1 VSGPAGRGPAVGAG
15 AVPPSGPQL
24 DTAAA
29 AGVRAVSPGSAGAP
43 GLGTLSERVAGALLA
58 HPDVVR
64 LSGGT
69 FGSIATYLPGRRLVG
84 VSLGDGD
91 EPARISVVLRLGAR
105 VRPTAEALRALVAA
119 ETGARRVDVVVTD
132 LADPTDPAETAAAA
146 GHAGP

>member
-1 VSGPAGRGPAVGAG
+1 MSTPDPV
-15 AVPPSGPQL
+15 
-24 DTAAA
+24 AA
-29 AGVRAVSPGSAGAP
+29 AGAAAPGVRATSPGSADAP
-43 GLGTLSERVAGALLA
+43 GRGSLSERVAGALLA

-84 VSLGDGD
+84 VALGDGE

-132 LADPTDPAETAAAA
+132 VVDPADPTDPAAAA
-146 GHAGP
+146 P

>member
-15 AVPPSGPQL
+15 AIPPSGPQL
-24 DTAAA
+24 GSA
-29 AGVRAVSPGSAGAP
+29 AGVRAVSPGSADAP
-43 GLGTLSERVAGALLA
+43 GLGSLSERVAGALLA

-69 FGSIATYLPGRRLVG
+69 FGAIATYLPGRRLLG
-84 VSLGDGD
+84 VALGDGD
-91 EPARISVVLRLGAR
+91 EPTRVSVVLRVGAR

-132 LADPTDPAETAAAA
+132 LADPTDPAESAATA
-146 GHAGP
+146 GHATP

>member
-1 VSGPAGRGPAVGAG
+1 MSGPAGPGPAAG
-15 AVPPSGPQL
+15 AVPPRGPQL

-29 AGVRAVSPGSAGAP
+29 AGVRAVSPGSADAP
-43 GLGTLSERVAGALLA
+43 GRGSLSERVAGALLA

-69 FGSIATYLPGRRLVG
+69 FGAVATYLPGRRLVG
-84 VSLGDGD
+84 VALGDGD
-91 EPARISVVLRLGAR
+91 EPARVSVVLRLGAR

-132 LADPTDPAETAAAA
+132 LADPTDPTDPA
-146 GHAGP
+146 GAPAP

>member
-1 VSGPAGRGPAVGAG
+1 MSGPAGRGPAPG
-15 AVPPSGPQL
+15 AVPPRGPQV

-29 AGVRAVSPGSAGAP
+29 AGVRAMSPGSADAP
-43 GLGTLSERVAGALLA
+43 GRGSLSERVAGALLA

-69 FGSIATYLPGRRLVG
+69 FGAVATYLPGRRLVG
-84 VSLGDGD
+84 VALGDGD

-132 LADPTDPAETAAAA
+132 LADPTDPTDPAAAPA
-146 GHAGP
+146 P